1 MSKLLMYIGGIVFLI
16 GLIVF
21 IFENSGIKL
30 LNWFGNLP
38 GDIKIEKDNFKFYF
52 PITSMI
58 IVSIVLTLLLKVLRK
73 FF

>member
-1 MSKLLMYIGGIVFLI
+1 MYIGGIIFFI

-58 IVSIVLTLLLKVLRK
+58 IVSIVLTLLLKVLRR